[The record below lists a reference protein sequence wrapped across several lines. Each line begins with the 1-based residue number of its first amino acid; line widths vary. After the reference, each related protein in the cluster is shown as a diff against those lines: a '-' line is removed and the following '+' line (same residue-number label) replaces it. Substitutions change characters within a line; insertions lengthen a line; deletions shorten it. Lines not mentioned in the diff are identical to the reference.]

1 MAHCEV
7 VEPLAFLTTNQQ
19 ITGYVTDSDIIAFN
33 HSVMAWSMSNIRVLP
48 EFEKLGFSPLP
59 TLTLVVITTNLTVVR

>member
-19 ITGYVTDSDIIAFN
+19 IPGYVTDSDIIAFDQ
-33 HSVMAWSMSNIRVLP
+33 SVMAWSMSNFHVLP

-59 TLTLVVITTNLTVVR
+59 TPTLVVITANLTVVR